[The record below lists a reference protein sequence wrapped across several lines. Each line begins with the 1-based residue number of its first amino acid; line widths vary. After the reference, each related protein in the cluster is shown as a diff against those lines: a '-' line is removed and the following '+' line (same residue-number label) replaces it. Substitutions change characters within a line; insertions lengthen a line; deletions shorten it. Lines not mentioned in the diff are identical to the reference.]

1 MLIYLKKHFMKLN
14 FIYGLILATLS
25 LVTVKLNE
33 NIIIEQSLK
42 GNKDQNLVKVAKIS
56 SYITAGF
63 RLFEPLVTIL
73 LYAIILW
80 SIVMIIQNESRF
92 SHLYQQLSHFYFI
105 AVSGEAVLLLYDIL
119 GICKARSLFWM
130 ITANLFLTV
139 YLFFTLR
146 SYFKNFAN
154 FSKTKQMTTILL
166 AVCFI
171 LGLGLVLL

>member
-14 FIYGLILATLS
+14 FIYGLILIIFS
-25 LVTVKLNE
+25 LITAKLNE

-42 GNKDQNLVKVAKIS
+42 GNKDQNLVKVVKMS

-63 RLFEPLVTIL
+63 RLFEPSVTIL

-80 SIVMIIQNESRF
+80 SIVLIIQNENRF
-92 SHLYQQLSHFYFI
+92 SYIYQQLSHFYFI
-105 AVSGEAVLLLYDIL
+105 VVSGEAVLLLYGIL
-119 GICKARSLFWM
+119 GICKAGSPFWT

-146 SYFKNFAN
+146 NYFKNFDN
-154 FSKTKQMTTILL
+154 FSKFKQMATILL

-171 LGLGLVLL
+171 VGLGFVL